1 MHTEMQTC
9 PVGISAFLC
18 ALPTWCFP
26 STVQCKNAKL
36 RRKRKIPKIQISKE
50 KMQKEE
56 EKYINTN
63 TKIHKLSIQNEKLQ
77 FTLNHAQ
84 YTPHRCDV
92 SPLKGEV

>member
-50 KMQKEE
+50 K
-56 EKYINTN
+56 YINTN